1 MSDRNV
7 SRSAHLLVL
16 LLLGIL
22 GIYADDPDQFFDW
35 NVTYLSLAPLGIT
48 QQVIAINHQF
58 PGPDIDTVTN
68 SNLFINVHNSLDEP
82 LLITW
87 NGVQQR
93 KTSWQDGVLG
103 TTCPIFPGQNFT
115 YQFQAKDQIGSYF
128 YYPSILLQRAA
139 GGYGGIRI
147 KNRAV
152 ISVPFDPPTDDFT
165 VLIGDWYKQNHT
177 NLRASLDRGTLLG
190 YPDGVLMN
198 GRGPFGAF
206 FAVNPGSTYRL
217 RISNVG
223 SALTLNFK
231 IEGHQLLLVETEGS
245 YTEQT
250 LYDSI
255 DVHVGQSYSV
265 LITTDQAPGDFYI
278 VANSR
283 FGSPSLTGVGI
294 LHYTNSPAPASG
306 PLPQGPE
313 NRDVNF
319 SINQARSIR
328 QNLTTGA
335 ARPNPQGS
343 FHYGMINVS
352 RTLIFQNSAPIISG
366 LQRFAVNDIS
376 YINPDTPLKLADYFN
391 ISGVFSLN
399 SIPDF
404 PSGRTPTLG
413 TSVLS
418 GDFRSFLEVIFQNFE
433 DTLQSWH
440 IDGYNAF
447 VVGYGPNTWNSTSRL
462 SYNEVD
468 AVARATIQIM

>member
-1 MSDRNV
+1 MEFSNEKLHGKTV
-7 SRSAHLLVL
+7 CWEPHVQFSPVKISLTSSRRRIRSEVTFITLAYYYREQLVDMVVYVLKIVL
-16 LLLGIL
+16 LYLFLLIHQQMTSQFLLGI
-22 GIYADDPDQFFDW
+22 G
-35 NVTYLSLAPLGIT
+35 
-48 QQVIAINHQF
+48 
-58 PGPDIDTVTN
+58 
-68 SNLFINVHNSLDEP
+68 
-82 LLITW
+82 
-87 NGVQQR
+87 
-93 KTSWQDGVLG
+93 TSK
-103 TTCPIFPGQNFT
+103 I
-115 YQFQAKDQIGSYF
+115 
-128 YYPSILLQRAA
+128 IL
-139 GGYGGIRI
+139 
-147 KNRAV
+147 
-152 ISVPFDPPTDDFT
+152 
-165 VLIGDWYKQNHT
+165 
-177 NLRASLDRGTLLG
+177 GTLLG

-468 AVARATIQIM
+468 AVARATIQVYPQFWTAVMLELDNVGMWNIRSQILQRQYLGQEFYMRVFNPETSTRTESPIPNNAILCGKAAQG